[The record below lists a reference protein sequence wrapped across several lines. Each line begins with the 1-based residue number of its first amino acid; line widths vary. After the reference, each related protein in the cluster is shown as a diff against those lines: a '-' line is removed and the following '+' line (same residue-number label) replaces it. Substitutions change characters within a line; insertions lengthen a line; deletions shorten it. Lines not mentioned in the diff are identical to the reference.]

1 MHRAAPA
8 APTRVSKAF
17 STEAAKMG
25 RDRTKKHSI
34 AVNGAWLPVPLEF
47 MRSRACAELSP
58 HAAKLLL
65 DLMAL
70 LGPNATRNGDL
81 SLAPKAMKAR
91 GWSGRETLRMAVAE
105 LLEHGLLA
113 QTRQGSRRDCSLYA
127 LTLYPVNCDVN
138 KLDVGAGPGSYTT
151 QDWRAHGEAAPTE
164 ANPAVWRRARKTV
177 LLTSPRDKVAEIRP
191 ATGQTPLKNA
201 AKPPTSS
208 RHGTKPPVFEPA
220 LVPPRG
226 TYLDKP
232 SAGAKQQLD
241 STSKE
246 ATMNT
251 QNTIT
256 ADRPEVIETLVDL
269 WAKVG
274 IRAMALPKIGRAGT
288 VLADKTAA
296 GRRDRQS
303 VAQAAQD
310 AGITRPAPK
319 PRPVLVA
326 RDDENS
332 IDRSEAQ
339 DLHAWND

>member
-34 AVNGAWLPVPLEF
+34 AVHGAWLPVPLEF

-127 LTLYPVNCDVN
+127 LTLYPVYCDVD

-191 ATGQTPLKNA
+191 ATGRTPLKNA

-208 RHGTKPPVFEPA
+208 RHGTNAPQKCSKTTHFA
-220 LVPPRG
+220 PPR
-226 TYLDKP
+226 DKP
-232 SAGAKQQLD
+232 SCF
-241 STSKE
+241 
-246 ATMNT
+246 
-251 QNTIT
+251 
-256 ADRPEVIETLVDL
+256 
-269 WAKVG
+269 
-274 IRAMALPKIGRAGT
+274 
-288 VLADKTAA
+288 
-296 GRRDRQS
+296 
-303 VAQAAQD
+303 
-310 AGITRPAPK
+310 
-319 PRPVLVA
+319 
-326 RDDENS
+326 
-332 IDRSEAQ
+332 
-339 DLHAWND
+339 

>member
-1 MHRAAPA
+1 
-8 APTRVSKAF
+8 
-17 STEAAKMG
+17 MG

-58 HAAKLLL
+58 HAAKLLM

-105 LLEHGLLA
+105 LQEHGLLA

-127 LTLYPVNCDVN
+127 LTLYPVNCDVD
-138 KLDVGAGPGSYTT
+138 KLDAGAGPGSYTT
-151 QDWRAHGEAAPTE
+151 RDWRAHGEDAPTE
-164 ANPAVWRRARKTV
+164 GKPAVWRRARKTV
-177 LLTSPRDKVAEIRP
+177 LLTSPRDEVPEIRP
-191 ATGQTPLKNA
+191 ATGRTSPKKA
-201 AKPPTSS
+201 ANPATSS

-232 SAGAKQQLD
+232 SAGANQRQH
-241 STSKE
+241 STSKD

-251 QNTIT
+251 QTLT
-256 ADRPEVIETLVDL
+256 TTDHPEAIETLTDL

-274 IRAMALPKIGRAGT
+274 IRAVTLPKVGRAGT
-288 VLADKTAA
+288 VLDDKTAA
-296 GRRDRQS
+296 RLS
-303 VAQAAQD
+303 VARAAQAA
-310 AGITRPAPK
+310 AIARHTTKPAALMAEPTHN
-319 PRPVLVA
+319 
-326 RDDENS
+326 EHS
-332 IDRSEAQ
+332 IDRTEAQ
-339 DLHAWND
+339 DLRAWND

>member
-1 MHRAAPA
+1 MHRAELA
-8 APTRVSKAF
+8 ALTQVSKAF
-17 STEAAKMG
+17 STKAANMG

-34 AVNGAWLPVPLEF
+34 AVSGAWLPVPLEF
-47 MRSRACAELSP
+47 LRSRACAELSP

-113 QTRQGSRRDCSLYA
+113 QTRQGSRRHCSLFA
-127 LTLYPVNCDVN
+127 LTLYPVNCDVD

-151 QDWRAHGEAAPTE
+151 QDWRAHGENAPAE

-177 LLTSPRDKVAEIRP
+177 LLTSPRDKVSEIRP
-191 ATGQTPLKNA
+191 ATGQTPRKSA
-201 AKPPTSS
+201 AEPPTSS
-208 RHGTKPPVFEPA
+208 RHGTKPPVSAHE

-226 TYLDKP
+226 TYLDEP
-232 SAGAKQQLD
+232 SAAATQRQAN
-241 STSKE
+241 TSKD

-251 QNTIT
+251 KIT
-256 ADRPEVIETLVDL
+256 TAVGHPRAIETLADL

-274 IRAMALPKIGRAGT
+274 IRAIALPKIGRAGT
-288 VLADKTAA
+288 VLDDKTAA
-296 GRRDRQS
+296 RRRDRQS
-303 VAQAAQD
+303 VAL
-310 AGITRPAPK
+310 G
-319 PRPVLVA
+319 
-326 RDDENS
+326 
-332 IDRSEAQ
+332 
-339 DLHAWND
+339 H

>member
-1 MHRAAPA
+1 MHHAALA
-8 APTRVSKAF
+8 ALTQVSKAF
-17 STEAAKMG
+17 STKAANMG
-25 RDRTKKHSI
+25 RDRIKKHSI
-34 AVNGAWLPVPLEF
+34 AVSGAWLPVPLEF
-47 MRSRACAELSP
+47 LRSRACAELSP

-105 LLEHGLLA
+105 LLEHGLLT

-164 ANPAVWRRARKTV
+164 ASPAVWRRARKTV
-177 LLTSPRDKVAEIRP
+177 LLTSPRDEVPEIRP
-191 ATGQTPLKNA
+191 ATGQTPLKNE

-208 RHGTKPPVFEPA
+208 RHGTNTPVFEPA

-241 STSKE
+241 STSKQ

-251 QNTIT
+251 QTTIT
-256 ADRPEVIETLVDL
+256 ADRPEVIETLDDL

-288 VLADKTAA
+288 GLVGKTAA
-296 GRRDRQS
+296 RRCDRQS
-303 VAQAAQD
+303 VVHAVQGAA
-310 AGITRPAPK
+310 ITRHAPK
-319 PRPVLVA
+319 PAPVLA
-326 RDDENS
+326 GPDDENS
-332 IDRSEAQ
+332 SDCSEAQ
-339 DLHAWND
+339 ALHAWND